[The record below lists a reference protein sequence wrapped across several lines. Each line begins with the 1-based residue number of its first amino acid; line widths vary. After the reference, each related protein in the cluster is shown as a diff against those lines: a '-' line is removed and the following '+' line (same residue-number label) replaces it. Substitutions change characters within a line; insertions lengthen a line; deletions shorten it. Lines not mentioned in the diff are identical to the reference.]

1 MARRALEDK
10 NNDGMKT
17 PSRHRRLLCLDLR
30 PRRAGFAVLDEA
42 RTLLD
47 YGIRNFFN
55 RDDRSREAI
64 AMRRIT
70 SLLDLHSPSVMIIRR
85 GSKKS
90 ADANN
95 AVTKIVQAV
104 QEETLRRSIALH
116 ILDAKDV
123 YLFFAIQGCRTK
135 HQIAMR
141 LVQWFSELAWSLPP
155 KRRPWQNE
163 PHNLTVF
170 DAVAAAIV
178 YFAVNRS
185 E

>member
-10 NNDGMKT
+10 NNDGLKT
-17 PSRHRRLLCLDLR
+17 PLPHQRLLCLDLR
-30 PRRAGFAVLDEA
+30 PRRTGFAVFDDA

-47 YGIRNFFN
+47 YGVRNF
-55 RDDRSREAI
+55 DGDAPSREAI
-64 AMRRIT
+64 AMRRIS
-70 SLLDLHSPSVMIIRR
+70 SLLDLHSPGVMIIRR

-90 ADANN
+90 AEANN
-95 AVTKIVQAV
+95 VVSKVIQAV
-104 QEETLRRSIALH
+104 QEETLRRSIVLH
-116 ILDAKDV
+116 ILDTKNV
-123 YLFFAIQGCRTK
+123 YLFFAIHGCRTK

-141 LVQWFSELAWSLPP
+141 LAQWFSELAWSLPA